1 MHYSAQD
8 IILTSLIE
16 ESTIGEEYDL
26 KEEFF
31 SPERREIYGIIKKI
45 FKEKNT
51 INHGLI
57 EPIIKSKGE
66 ETKEAYLKII
76 ATTAVPYSSLE
87 SYVDQIKLA
96 YNIQSLKK
104 ILVDSLHQVDSSVT
118 TIEEEN
124 IFLATLQKKIEQIT
138 ADGKISE
145 DETPQEKMRAMFN
158 TYIGGGDIF
167 IPSGFDNLDKKIQ
180 GFFNGSLVIV
190 GARPSVGKTSLAI
203 SMAHNIA
210 KKGHRVGFISIEMSD
225 NQIQQRL
232 ASQMLEIPLR
242 DIIVGARKREYK
254 EKIQKFIENYDFP
267 FYVDANPMSL
277 STMKHRIKR
286 MKANYGLDIIFLDY
300 LQLISGEFQRYE
312 LVTKISQELK
322 VIAKELDIP
331 LVVLSQLSRGSEQT
345 EEKIPNLSHLRESG
359 SIEQDADMV
368 ILLYKEEK
376 KKKNE
381 DKGLLETLPTVTL
394 DIAKNRNGET
404 GKIKLGFEKEYAR
417 FIKN

>member
-138 ADGKISE
+138 ADGKTSE
-145 DETPQEKMRAMFN
+145 DETPQEKMRTMFN

-242 DIIVGARKREYK
+242 DIIVGARKREHK
-254 EKIQKFIENYDFP
+254 EKIQKFVENYDFP

-376 KKKNE
+376 KKKDE

-417 FIKN
+417 FVKN

>member
-138 ADGKISE
+138 ADGKTSE
-145 DETPQEKMRAMFN
+145 DETPQEKMRTMFN

-254 EKIQKFIENYDFP
+254 EKIQKFVENYDFP

-277 STMKHRIKR
+277 STMKHRIKK
-286 MKANYGLDIIFLDY
+286 MKTNYGLDIIFLDY

-376 KKKNE
+376 KKKDE
-381 DKGLLETLPTVTL
+381 DKGLLETLPIVTL

>member
-31 SPERREIYGIIKKI
+31 SPERREIYGIIKKV

-124 IFLATLQKKIEQIT
+124 IFLAILQKKIEQIT
-138 ADGKISE
+138 ADGKTSE
-145 DETPQEKMRAMFN
+145 DETPQEKMRTMFN

-210 KKGHRVGFISIEMSD
+210 KKGYRVGFISIEMSD

-254 EKIQKFIENYDFP
+254 EKIQKFVENYDFP

-286 MKANYGLDIIFLDY
+286 MKTNYGLDIIFLDY
-300 LQLISGEFQRYE
+300 LQLISGEFHRYE

-376 KKKNE
+376 KKKDE

-417 FIKN
+417 FVKN